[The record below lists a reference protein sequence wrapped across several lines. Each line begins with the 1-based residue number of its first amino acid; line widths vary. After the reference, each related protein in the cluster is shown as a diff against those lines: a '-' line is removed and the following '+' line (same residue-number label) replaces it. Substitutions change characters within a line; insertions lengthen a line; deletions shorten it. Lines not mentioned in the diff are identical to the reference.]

1 MPVHRERVDPVR
13 TPAGDILV
21 HRRWLLPDDL
31 GREVGLQQLSRLW
44 RGLAELS
51 VLDAGA
57 EVSLE
62 RLSLPPPEEPM
73 RQELPAVAS
82 AGALLAGTG
91 AATLLT
97 QVIWT
102 DEEDRRDPYA
112 RDGEADPEGFR
123 DYTLYAVDGDEF
135 LLLPLIPEALICG
148 ACGQATPLA
157 FRRFGEGALLSRAS
171 RCAACGEVL
180 DPERDRARLRTGAIF
195 LLEELLCRCAL
206 SVELPRAP
214 QSEELPD
221 AAVAALLRDAFGSY
235 DELSDDGVSPAE

>member
-13 TPAGDILV
+13 TPEGDTLV

-31 GREVGLQQLSRLW
+31 GREVGLQRLSRLW

-51 VLDAGA
+51 VLDDGA

-62 RLSLPPPEEPM
+62 RLALPPPEEPV
-73 RQELPAVAS
+73 RQELPALPS

-102 DEEDRRDPYA
+102 DEEGRRDPYA
-112 RDGEADPEGFR
+112 RDGEPDPEGFR
-123 DYTLYAVDGDEF
+123 DYTLYAVDSDGF
-135 LLLPLIPEALICG
+135 LLLPLVPEALICG
-148 ACGQATPLA
+148 ACGQTTALA
-157 FRRFGEGALLSRAS
+157 FRGFGEGALFDRSS

-180 DPERDRARLRTGAIF
+180 DPERDRARLRTGAVF

-206 SVELPRAP
+206 SVELPHAP
-214 QSEELPD
+214 QAEELPD
-221 AAVAALLRDAFGSY
+221 AAVAQLLRSAFGSY
-235 DELSDDGVSPAE
+235 DELSDEGVSPAE